1 MKIKS
6 KELKRENKNRYV
18 DALYAA
24 LEYAKVRDEIK
35 IFINDLLTESEQIM
49 LGRRILIAK
58 RLLQKWPH
66 DKIVR
71 EMGVG
76 LDTVYKVQKW
86 LGGRHKGYEKVVER
100 IKKAVRPK
108 TKRKSE
114 FLDYYPTSGFAEIKR
129 RYKSYYWLADLLNE
143 ISQDDKDN
151 DK

>member
-6 KELKRENKNRYV
+6 KELKTENKNRYI

-24 LEYAKVRDEIK
+24 LDFANARNEVKS
-35 IFINDLLTESEQIM
+35 FIHDLITESEQIM

-58 RLLQKWPH
+58 RLLEKWPH

-76 LDTVYKVQKW
+76 LDTVFRVQKW
-86 LGGRHKGYEKVVER
+86 LGGRHKGYEKIVEK
-100 IKKAVRPK
+100 IKKVVRPK
-108 TKRKSE
+108 SKRKSE
-114 FLDYYPTSGFAEIKR
+114 FLDYYPTGGFAEIKR
-129 RYKSYYWLADLLNE
+129 RYKSYYWLSNLLDE
-143 ISQDDKDN
+143 INQDDKDN